1 MANAE
6 IAGSFELPYTRPSC
20 KVRLFRL
27 KATYGTAT
35 PCVSLPRMDK
45 AGFDERAKRLRQ
57 VSAVI
62 GDLDPTIR
70 PDAWQ
75 MLKDFV
81 TGGASPVTKPGGG
94 EGDKGASPPGAGSPP
109 ADVQALVD
117 KFESHADIENALLVL
132 AIIFMQHG
140 RGPFTTSLVK
150 SIATEHNLPIP
161 QRVDVSFR
169 NIKRDGS
176 DLLRK
181 GADGRWKITPAGEN
195 WIKGTYSIKRGSAP
209 IATP

>member
-1 MANAE
+1 
-6 IAGSFELPYTRPSC
+6 
-20 KVRLFRL
+20 
-27 KATYGTAT
+27 
-35 PCVSLPRMDK
+35 MDK
-45 AGFDERAKRLRQ
+45 AGFDERAERLKQ

-62 GDLDPTIR
+62 SDLDPTIR
-70 PDAWQ
+70 SDAWQ
-75 MLKDFV
+75 MLKVFV
-81 TGGASPVTKPGGG
+81 TGGASPTTKPGGG
-94 EGDKGASPPGAGSPP
+94 GGDQTSSLDEAASPP

-150 SIATEHNLPIP
+150 SIATEQNLPIP

-195 WIKGTYSIKRGSAP
+195 WIKETYSVKRGSAP
-209 IATP
+209 IPNP

>member
-1 MANAE
+1 M
-6 IAGSFELPYTRPSC
+6 
-20 KVRLFRL
+20 
-27 KATYGTAT
+27 
-35 PCVSLPRMDK
+35 
-45 AGFDERAKRLRQ
+45 
-57 VSAVI
+57 SA
-62 GDLDPTIR
+62 
-70 PDAWQ
+70 Q
-75 MLKDFV
+75 
-81 TGGASPVTKPGGG
+81 
-94 EGDKGASPPGAGSPP
+94 GAGSPP

-140 RGPFTTSLVK
+140 RGPFTTTLVK

-181 GADGRWKITPAGEN
+181 GADGRWKITPGGEN
-195 WIKGTYSIKRGSAP
+195 WIKETYSVKRGSAP
-209 IATP
+209 IPSP